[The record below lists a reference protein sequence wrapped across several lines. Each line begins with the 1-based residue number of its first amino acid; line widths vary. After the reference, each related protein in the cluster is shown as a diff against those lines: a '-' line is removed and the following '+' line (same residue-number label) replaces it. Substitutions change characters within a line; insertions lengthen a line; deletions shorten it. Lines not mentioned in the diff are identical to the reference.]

1 MIEIKSTEE
10 RAESYLSTVLDEL
23 KDKPIELTGF
33 RRNPSE
39 KAEDDLL
46 VFAQNNASVV
56 IKLDKF
62 EGLLI
67 KILKLE
73 YIPELFW
80 GYNKNFFMRLPLEA
94 DNPEL
99 LDTIYEDIAVRIIRK
114 LTRGKKINTDKII
127 EKVLTKY
134 NRELLKLKAN

>member
-1 MIEIKSTEE
+1 MIEIKNTEE

-80 GYNKNFFMRLPLEA
+80 AYNKNFFMRLPLEA
-94 DNPEL
+94 DSPEL

>member
-10 RAESYLSTVLDEL
+10 RAESYLSAVLDEL

-39 KAEDDLL
+39 KADDDLL

-80 GYNKNFFMRLPLEA
+80 GYNKNFFMRIPLEA

-99 LDTIYEDIAVRIIRK
+99 LDTIYEDIAVRIVHK

>member
-1 MIEIKSTEE
+1 MIEIKNTEE

-80 GYNKNFFMRLPLEA
+80 AYNKNFFMRLPLEA

-99 LDTIYEDIAVRIIRK
+99 LDTIYEDIAVRIVHK
-114 LTRGKKINTDKII
+114 LTSGKKINTDKII

-134 NRELLKLKAN
+134 NRELLKLKAY